1 MKKYKIFYLIAS
13 LFLLT
18 PIFAGQKPITGHR
31 YYQPLITDGE
41 GRIYF
46 LKHETNGYWDIWR
59 IDEDGKNLLRLTK
72 DPMIETRVDLF
83 PDKTKL
89 AVIKISKDFK
99 NFYIYTMNSDG
110 SDAKQIYSTSEYIDD
125 IKVSPDGK
133 KIAFIEKVKDDDY
146 GSIFVMNIDGSNV
159 RTLAPHIAGQSIKK
173 LFYGVQG
180 STNTKNLVSFDGNIC
195 FSSDSTRISFITSER
210 ELAIINIDGSNLTKS
225 GGVYLPKHY
234 WSKSGEIIGI
244 DSEDNLRLFDV
255 ENNSWSVLY
264 STSSGITL
272 NSFSVSPDEKRVV
285 LELFDYNQGGVMK
298 LVILS
303 STTPQ
308 IVKEFKDVIPFD
320 SLCFWSSNKKIC
332 FTDYRDIYVTDDG
345 ENANKT
351 NLTNN
356 DDLPSSNTLI
366 DAKENKVVYYCYIG
380 RNINIYSMDTD
391 GSNKILLLSYPF
403 EMSEAISRLKLSPDG
418 KWFIYI
424 STDVKQLY
432 IKSTSGGSEILVD
445 QTTASDEWYSGDPVW
460 SPDSKKFFFVKN
472 QSPKYYI
479 YIYDVEKSS
488 KIVIPHNI
496 SVYSVYNGILF
507 SPNSKEIIFV
517 ISSSGSDYICKSAL
531 TDISTYT
538 VVFSTDNGN
547 RISLLDWKKDKILLS
562 KRFGDL
568 SFYYNLYL
576 INQDGSGLKEIVT
589 NLGNV
594 PYAKLSPNGD
604 KVVYQI
610 NEVDEKGLL
619 VFNIENN
626 EKIKLKN
633 SYEYSLFDFSKDNK
647 KIAYLGYIYE
657 GSEQLGVY
665 ISNLDDL
672 TNTYQI
678 APWAYLSGDPKFVA
692 NNKIVYMC
700 DLDIWCGDYT
710 PELDIPL
717 PKDIVVPE
725 EKGEI
730 KVVVTEGAGE
740 KGTINPKKGKPV
752 VIGFKGKEAGSFSL
766 KIFTQFGELVYQTTQ
781 NFSSSE
787 GWFEWIPKENLATG
801 VYVVYIEGPG
811 VKMYKKI
818 AILK

>member
-1 MKKYKIFYLIAS
+1 
-13 LFLLT
+13 
-18 PIFAGQKPITGHR
+18 
-31 YYQPLITDGE
+31 
-41 GRIYF
+41 
-46 LKHETNGYWDIWR
+46 
-59 IDEDGKNLLRLTK
+59 
-72 DPMIETRVDLF
+72 
-83 PDKTKL
+83 
-89 AVIKISKDFK
+89 
-99 NFYIYTMNSDG
+99 
-110 SDAKQIYSTSEYIDD
+110 
-125 IKVSPDGK
+125 
-133 KIAFIEKVKDDDY
+133 
-146 GSIFVMNIDGSNV
+146 
-159 RTLAPHIAGQSIKK
+159 
-173 LFYGVQG
+173 
-180 STNTKNLVSFDGNIC
+180 
-195 FSSDSTRISFITSER
+195 
-210 ELAIINIDGSNLTKS
+210 
-225 GGVYLPKHY
+225 
-234 WSKSGEIIGI
+234 
-244 DSEDNLRLFDV
+244 
-255 ENNSWSVLY
+255 
-264 STSSGITL
+264 
-272 NSFSVSPDEKRVV
+272 
-285 LELFDYNQGGVMK
+285 
-298 LVILS
+298 
-303 STTPQ
+303 
-308 IVKEFKDVIPFD
+308 
-320 SLCFWSSNKKIC
+320 
-332 FTDYRDIYVTDDG
+332 
-345 ENANKT
+345 
-351 NLTNN
+351 
-356 DDLPSSNTLI
+356 
-366 DAKENKVVYYCYIG
+366 
-380 RNINIYSMDTD
+380 
-391 GSNKILLLSYPF
+391 
-403 EMSEAISRLKLSPDG
+403 MSEAFSQLKLSPDG

-432 IKSTSGGSEILVD
+432 IKSTSGSSEILVD
-445 QTTASDEWYSGDPVW
+445 TASNGCYSGDPVW
-460 SPDSKKFFFVKN
+460 SPDSKKFFFAKN
-472 QSPKYYI
+472 QSPKY

-488 KIVIPHNI
+488 KIVVPHNI
-496 SVYSVYNGILF
+496 SVYNGILF
-507 SPNSKEIIFV
+507 SPNSDEIIFV
-517 ISSSGSDYICKSAL
+517 ISSSGSDYICKSVL

-538 VVFSTDNGN
+538 VVFSTDN
-547 RISLLDWKKDKILLS
+547 RISLLDWKKDKILFS

-589 NLGNV
+589 NLENV

-610 NEVDEKGLL
+610 NKEGEKGLL

-672 TNTYQI
+672 TNAYQI
-678 APWAYLSGDPKFVA
+678 APWAYWSICPEFVA

-700 DLDIWCGDYT
+700 DLDIWCGDYA